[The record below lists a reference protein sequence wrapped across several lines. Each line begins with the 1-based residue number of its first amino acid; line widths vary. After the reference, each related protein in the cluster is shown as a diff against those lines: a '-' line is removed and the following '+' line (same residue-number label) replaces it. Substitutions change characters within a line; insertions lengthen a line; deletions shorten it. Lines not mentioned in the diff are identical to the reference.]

1 VAAAVLAVVGASA
14 CVSKPTMHLNHAEIS
29 GVQIGFPPQ
38 FDVMMTIVLDVYNPN
53 SYDVAV
59 REVHGTTVMGGAFA
73 LPVNFV
79 APTADGVWMPA
90 QQTTSMRV
98 PVVVPINVALGVLQ
112 QAAASPTIPYRF
124 TGRANVT
131 ATRTLQLEKD
141 DYAVDESGVVT
152 RDQIAAVIPA
162 SIPH

>member
-1 VAAAVLAVVGASA
+1 
-14 CVSKPTMHLNHAEIS
+14 MHLDHAEIT
-29 GVQIGFPPQ
+29 GVQVGFPPQ
-38 FDVMMTIVLDVYNPN
+38 FDVLMTIVLNVYNPN

-59 REVHGTTVMGGAFA
+59 REVHGTTVMGGTYA
-73 LPVNFV
+73 LPVNFY

-90 QQTTSMRV
+90 QQTTAMRV
-98 PVVVPINVALGVLQ
+98 PVVVPIGVALGVLQ
-112 QAAASPTIPYRF
+112 QAAAAPTIPYRF

-141 DYAVDESGVVT
+141 DYSVDESGVVT